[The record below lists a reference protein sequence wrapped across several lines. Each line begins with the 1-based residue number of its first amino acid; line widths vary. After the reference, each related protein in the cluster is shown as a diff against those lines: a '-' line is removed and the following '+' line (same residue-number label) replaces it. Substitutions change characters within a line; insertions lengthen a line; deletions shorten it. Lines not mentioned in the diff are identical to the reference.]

1 MTNRDW
7 AQASERLVK
16 WMRDRV
22 REAGARGVVF
32 GVSGGLD
39 SALVLALAKRAFG
52 RECLALINPCHS
64 IQEDVDDAL
73 ELVRLFDCPY
83 KVVDLSP
90 VYDAML
96 ASFRSAEGA
105 PESGCE
111 GSASPASVEGSGNC
125 GETPDGPVASTSGFP
140 IPLAEAN
147 LKPRLRM
154 AAWYYYASL
163 LNYLVVGGSN
173 RAELYVGYS
182 TKHGDSGVDIMPLG
196 NLTKGEVRE
205 MAAYL
210 GVPKKILEK
219 APSAGLWRG
228 QTDEEEMGI
237 TYRDLDRYLL
247 GQPVPQDVREKI
259 ERRHRNS
266 EHKRRM
272 PPVPD
277 VI

>member
-1 MTNRDW
+1 LTNRDW

-64 IQEDVDDAL
+64 VQEDVDDAL
-73 ELVRLFDCPY
+73 DLVRLFDCPY

-96 ASFRSAEGA
+96 ASFRSAHGRRG
-105 PESGCE
+105 SGCE
-111 GSASPASVEGSGNC
+111 DSAPPASVEGSGKG

-140 IPLAEAN
+140 ISLAEAN

-154 AAWYYYASL
+154 AAWYYYANL
-163 LNYLVVGGSN
+163 MNYLVVGGSN
-173 RAELYVGYS
+173 RAELYVGYT
-182 TKHGDSGVDIMPLG
+182 TKYGDSGVDIMPLG
-196 NLTKGEVRE
+196 RLTKGEVRE

-210 GVPKKILEK
+210 GVPRKILEK
-219 APSAGLWRG
+219 APSGGLWEG

-237 TYRDLDRYLL
+237 TYRDLDSYLL
-247 GQPVPQDVREKI
+247 GQPVGDEVREKI
-259 ERRHRNS
+259 ERRHRGS

-277 VI
+277 EV